1 MRNRNRFAFLL
12 ILTITLALGATTGS
26 AQSYPVKPVRISS
39 VFPTG
44 LTPDVVLRV
53 VAERLSN
60 VWGQP
65 VLVEPRPGAN
75 GFPAFEALKRAA
87 PDGHELLLITGS
99 QLTLNPHILKSVPYD
114 PINDFSP
121 VSMIYRTGFLMVV
134 ANNGPYQKVQDIV
147 AAARANP
154 GKINYSSPF
163 VGSPPHIGGALLGQL
178 TNTTMVPV
186 HYKEAAQLFISVANG
201 DTAFVMA
208 GSGSASPL
216 VRAGRLKFLAVVGPA
231 RLESDPEVPTMKEAG
246 GPEAL
251 DVDSW
256 GGIMAPRATS
266 PDLVRRISADIVRVM
281 AEAGVQER
289 YRKVGFEP
297 RASTPAEMAN
307 LIKAEY
313 RRFGEL
319 AKQLNISPD

>member
-1 MRNRNRFAFLL
+1 MTRFALGFA
-12 ILTITLALGATTGS
+12 TTMMLALAAGAVS
-26 AQSYPVKPVRISS
+26 AQTYPAKPVRISS

-53 VAERLSN
+53 VAERLSA

-75 GFPAFEALKRAA
+75 GFPAFEALKKAA
-87 PDGHELLLITGS
+87 PDGNELLLITGS
-99 QLTLNPHILKSVPYD
+99 QLTLNPHIFKSVPYD
-114 PINDFSP
+114 PINDFAP

-134 ANNGPYQKVQDIV
+134 AAKGPYQTVQDIV
-147 AAARANP
+147 TAARANP
-154 GKINYSSPF
+154 GKLNYSSPF

-178 TNTTMVPV
+178 TNTTLVPV
-186 HYKEAAQLFISVANG
+186 HYKEASQLFISVANG
-201 DTAFVMA
+201 DTAFVLA
-208 GSGSASPL
+208 GSGSAAPL
-216 VRAGRLKFLAVVGPA
+216 VRAGRLKFLAVAGPA

-256 GGIMAPRATS
+256 GGIMAPRSTS
-266 PDLVRRISADIVRVM
+266 PELVRRISADIVRVM
-281 AEAGVQER
+281 AEPGVQER

-297 RASTPAEMAN
+297 KASTPVEMAN
-307 LIKAEY
+307 LIKNEY

-319 AKQLNISPD
+319 SKQLNISAE